1 MKSIAVIYASEGT
14 GHRTAAEALAAH
26 FKLACP
32 DGNVLCRDILDYTP
46 LILHRTVSDGYLFM
60 ARHTPW
66 AWGWFYRSSDK
77 QSLQASCFDKIHDI
91 LCSLYL
97 PKLEKELYECGAEAV
112 FFTHYFAAA
121 VTARRNLGRFPVF
134 YVNTDF
140 VCHRFQRDKIYKE
153 SFVASPI
160 AVKQHHD
167 EGIYNVADTGIPIA
181 PKYMNLPSKEEARRK
196 LNFAPSDKIVLI
208 GGGGIGAGSVPEA
221 ADSLSRREDITSVV
235 ICGNNKRLFNALSRR
250 YRGCAN
256 MRIEGFV
263 PNMEEFYA
271 ASDIGIM
278 KPGGLSLS
286 EALAAHLPLLLMD
299 PIPGQEQLNMDYI
312 CGNGAALPLKEPKDA
327 AEEVGA
333 LLENSEKLRA
343 MLVNAE
349 TLSRANAAKNI
360 LKEALHL

>member
-14 GHRTAAEALAAH
+14 GHRTAAEALCSH
-26 FKLACP
+26 FIKEHEDA
-32 DGNVLCRDILDYTP
+32 DVLCRDILDYTP
-46 LILHRTVSDGYLFM
+46 APLRRIVSDGYLFM
-60 ARHTPW
+60 ARYTPW
-66 AWGWFYRSSDK
+66 AWGWFYKSSDRP
-77 QSLQASCFDKIHDI
+77 SPQASCFDKIHDV
-91 LCSLYL
+91 LCSAYL
-97 PKLEKELYECGAEAV
+97 PKLEHDLYEAKVQAV

-121 VTARRNLGRFPVF
+121 ITARRNAGRFPVF

-140 VCHRFQRDKIYKE
+140 VTHRFQRDKIYAK
-153 SFVASPI
+153 SFAASPSAI
-160 AVKQHHD
+160 QQYRSD
-167 EGIYNVADTGIPIA
+167 GIYNVSDTGIPIA